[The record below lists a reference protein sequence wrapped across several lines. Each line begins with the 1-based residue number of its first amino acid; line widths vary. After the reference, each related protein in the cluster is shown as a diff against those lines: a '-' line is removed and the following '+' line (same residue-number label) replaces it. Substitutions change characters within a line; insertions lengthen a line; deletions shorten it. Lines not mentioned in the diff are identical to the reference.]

1 MMEDPA
7 RSLLG
12 SASSLTEEDGIYFAR
27 SDAAISYPD
36 EGNDL
41 SRELEGDS
49 FWFTHRN
56 RCIVSLARR
65 FSPEP
70 RLIVDV
76 GGGNGYVSKG
86 LQDAGFSTIVV
97 EPMRAGA
104 LNARARGLR
113 FVVCATL
120 EDAGFPPESI
130 PAVGLFDVLE
140 HIEDDFAFLGSL
152 RDRLSPDG
160 RVYLTVP
167 SYQFLWSEY
176 DTIAGHYRR
185 YTAGQLRKTFEA
197 AGFEIDYLS
206 YLFWFLPPPVFL
218 GRTVPSLL
226 GSFRNGIPHE
236 RAKRE
241 HSKGGG
247 LAGRVVQ
254 AVCDWEAS
262 HIGKGRLVPF
272 GGSCIAVARKR
283 K

>member
-1 MMEDPA
+1 MSDDHA

-12 SASSLTEEDGIYFAR
+12 NAASLTEEGGIYFAR
-27 SDAAISYPD
+27 GDTEISYPD

-56 RCIVSLARR
+56 RCIASLARR
-65 FSPEP
+65 FPP
-70 RLIVDV
+70 DPPLIFDV

-104 LNARARGLR
+104 FNAKARGLR

-120 EDAGFPPESI
+120 EDAGFPRDCI

-140 HIEDDFAFLGSL
+140 HIEDDLGFLKSL
-152 RDRLSPDG
+152 RDRLSPGG

-167 SYQFLWSEY
+167 AYQFLWSEY
-176 DTIAGHYRR
+176 DATAGHFRR
-185 YTAGQLRKTFEA
+185 YTAKRLRNTFLA
-197 AGFEIDYLS
+197 AGFEIDFLS
-206 YLFWFLPPPVFL
+206 YFFWFLPPPLFL
-218 GRTVPSLL
+218 GRTLPSLL
-226 GSFRNGIPHE
+226 GAFRKGIPHE

-241 HSKGGG
+241 HSKGSGFVSR
-247 LAGRVVQ
+247 LVQ
-254 AVCDWEAS
+254 AICDLEAA
-262 HIGKGRLVPF
+262 HIGKGHRVPF
-272 GGSCIAVARKR
+272 GGSCIAVARKPG
-283 K
+283 